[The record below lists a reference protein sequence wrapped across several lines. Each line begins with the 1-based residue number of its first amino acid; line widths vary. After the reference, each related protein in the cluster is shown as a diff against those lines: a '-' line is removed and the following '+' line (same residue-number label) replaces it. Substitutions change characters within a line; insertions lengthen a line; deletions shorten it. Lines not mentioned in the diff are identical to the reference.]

1 MNIAKFKKLEEVV
14 NEFNMCWDEATRAE
28 QTAREIIAAVQARI
42 ENDKNTTAERVAYLQ
57 SKIKDMRN
65 SETVRRVA
73 NMELKAIESKSYG
86 ITAEEREAIE
96 TEINKGRAAMV
107 DARKIK
113 VREAL
118 QEAEEEIKV
127 ARKECLGRDFV
138 LLERGIESR
147 ENELLKM
154 QE

>member
-1 MNIAKFKKLEEVV
+1 MNIAKFNKLVEVV
-14 NEFNMCWDEATRAE
+14 DEFAMCWDEATRAE
-28 QTAREIIAAVQARI
+28 QTAREIIAEVQARI
-42 ENDKNTTAERVAYLQ
+42 KNDKSTTADRVAYLQ
-57 SKIKDMRN
+57 GKIKDMGN

-96 TEINKGRAAMV
+96 AEINRGRAAMA

-118 QEAEEEIKV
+118 QEAEEEIK
-127 ARKECLGRDFV
+127 ASRKECLGKEFV
-138 LLERGIESR
+138 LLERSFESR
-147 ENELLKM
+147 ENELINL

>member
-57 SKIKDMRN
+57 SKIKDMGN

-73 NMELKAIESKSYG
+73 SMELKAIETKSYG
-86 ITAEEREAIE
+86 ITAEERKAIE
-96 TEINKGRAAMV
+96 TEINKGRVAMA
-107 DARKIK
+107 DARKIQ

-118 QEAEEEIKV
+118 QEAEEEIKA

-138 LLERGIESR
+138 LLERGIESQ

>member
-1 MNIAKFKKLEEVV
+1 MNIAKFNKLEEVV

-28 QTAREIIAAVQARI
+28 QTAREIIVAVRERI
-42 ENDKNTTAERVAYLQ
+42 EKDKKAIAGRVSYLQ
-57 SKIKDMRN
+57 SKIKDNGN

-73 NMELKAIESKSYG
+73 SMELKAIESKRYG

-96 TEINKGRAAMV
+96 TEINRGRAAMA
-107 DARKIK
+107 DAGKIK

-118 QEAEEEIKV
+118 REAEEEIKA

-138 LLERGIESR
+138 LLERGIEGR

>member
-14 NEFNMCWDEATRAE
+14 NEFNMCWEEAIRAE
-28 QTAREIIAAVQARI
+28 QTAREIIAAVRERI
-42 ENDKNTTAERVAYLQ
+42 ENDKNTIEDRVSCLQ
-57 SKIKDMRN
+57 NKIKDVGN

-73 NMELKAIESKSYG
+73 SMELKAIEAKNYG

-96 TEINKGRAAMV
+96 TEINRGRAAMA

-113 VREAL
+113 AREAL
-118 QEAEEEIKV
+118 QEAEEEIKA

-138 LLERGIESR
+138 LLERGIEGR

>member
-14 NEFNMCWDEATRAE
+14 NEFNMCWAEATRAE

-42 ENDKNTTAERVAYLQ
+42 ENDKNTTAKRVAYLQ
-57 SKIKDMRN
+57 SKIKDMGN

-73 NMELKAIESKSYG
+73 SMELKAIESKSYG

-96 TEINKGRAAMV
+96 TEINKGRAAMA

-113 VREAL
+113 VREVL

-138 LLERGIESR
+138 LLERGIESQ

>member
-1 MNIAKFKKLEEVV
+1 MNIAKFNKLAEVV

-28 QTAREIIAAVQARI
+28 RTAKEIIAAVKERI
-42 ENDKNTTAERVAYLQ
+42 ENDKSTTAERMAYLQ
-57 SKIKDMRN
+57 SKIKDTGN
-65 SETVRRVA
+65 SETIRRVA
-73 NMELKAIESKSYG
+73 SMELKAIEAKHYG

-96 TEINKGRAAMV
+96 AEINRGRAAIA

-118 QEAEEEIKV
+118 QDAEEELKA